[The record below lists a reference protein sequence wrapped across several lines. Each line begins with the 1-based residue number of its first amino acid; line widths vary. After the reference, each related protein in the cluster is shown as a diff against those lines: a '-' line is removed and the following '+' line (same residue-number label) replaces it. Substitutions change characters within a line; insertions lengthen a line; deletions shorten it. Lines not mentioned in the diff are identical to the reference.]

1 MENTKLNI
9 LPVPTFSSIGVN
21 YVLRDVSEYE
31 TESITVRE
39 GGSNEAVRFFED
51 GQVPFHRTDVTVSAG
66 GRLKLVQ
73 VFTAKQPTAS
83 ALNVTLGDRAAFE
96 LVQLYIGGSD
106 TVSEIK
112 TALSGTGA
120 EFRAEI
126 GCALSG
132 RDNLDINLIAD
143 HTGLRTTSEIHI
155 GAVLRG
161 QASKTFKG
169 TIDFKKGASGA
180 KGNEREDALLLDSR
194 VRNRTVPVIL
204 CEEED
209 VEGNHGATVGRLDGG
224 QVFYLASRGLP
235 EERIYEL
242 AARAKLSRAIG
253 RVSDREAVR
262 RIYSALGWGDE
273 DD

>member
-39 GGSNEAVRFFED
+39 GCSSEAVRFFED

-73 VFTAKQPTAS
+73 VFTAKQPTVS
-83 ALNVTLGDRAAFE
+83 GLNVTLGDRAAFE

-106 TVSEIK
+106 TISEIK
-112 TALSGTGA
+112 TVLSGTGA

-143 HTGLRTTSEIHI
+143 HTGRRTTSEIHI

-180 KGNEREDALLLDSR
+180 KGNEREDALLLDNR

-253 RVSDREAVR
+253 RISDREAVR

-273 DD
+273 DE